1 MQKTIIL
8 SVLVLAISVCSL
20 KAATPET
27 LPQTLGETSLTL
39 INGAENHPLHLSVIN
54 GDLETVK
61 KLIELGADVNKKW
74 NGMTP
79 AMFAAR
85 HNRVDILKVLI
96 ANGANLKDR
105 CNKRH
110 NAAYYAK
117 MSGATEAEAL
127 IVKTLAK

>member
-1 MQKTIIL
+1 MQKTIML
-8 SVLVLAISVCSL
+8 TLLVLAFSVQAL
-20 KAATPET
+20 KAATPVT
-27 LPQTLGETSLTL
+27 LPQTYGETTL
-39 INGAENHPLHLSVIN
+39 PIVNGAENHPLHLSVIN
-54 GDLETVK
+54 GDLETVQ

-96 ANGANLKDR
+96 AEGANLKDR

-110 NAAYYAK
+110 NAAHYAK
-117 MSGATEAEAL
+117 VSGAKEAEAL
-127 IVKTLAK
+127 IVQTLAK